1 MMDVGR
7 HPNITLWTH
16 SEVVKARGKPGD
28 FRVSVLRRARY
39 VDVKACTACGDCAD
53 VCPVVVPNEFDLGLG
68 TRKAIYQPFPQ
79 AVPSAYIRDV
89 ETCLGDFPLAC
100 SKCADACEKDC
111 IDYDEPDIIEEM
123 RVGSIVVATGFDFYD
138 PREASEYGYTRY
150 ENVVTSLEL
159 ERLLSAS
166 GPSRGFLQKFTDGE
180 PPKRVAFIQCVGSRC
195 AKRDIL
201 YCSRICCMNSIK
213 DALLIEE
220 LFPDA
225 ELLIFN
231 IDVRAFG
238 KGFEEFYRRSHGIS
252 KLRYVKGKP
261 SSVTEDP
268 ETGEL
273 LLNYEDGE
281 TGTIEHAPVDMAVL
295 SSALVPSEGTD
306 TLAKALGIELDA
318 DGYVK
323 SKDPSGYPLES
334 TKAGIYIAG
343 CATGPKDITDSVA
356 EASGAAALAGSH
368 VLKHKL
374 EVVKEEIEQIDVSGD
389 PRIGVFVCHCG
400 INIGGVV
407 DVPGATEYAM
417 SLPNVVHSE
426 DLLFACAESTQRQ
439 IQNAVREHGMN
450 RVVVAACTPRTH
462 EPVFRQ
468 ACAAVGLNPYLVE
481 MVNIRDQCSWVH
493 SKEPDA
499 ASEKARDLIRMAV
512 ARACLLRPLT
522 DKELDIGHEV
532 LIIGG
537 GIAGIETA
545 IDVSRR
551 GFKAHLAERS
561 AALGGRVTELA
572 SIYPSGRSGKSLVD
586 EKVEALKVGGVDV
599 MLETTVRDVTGFV
612 GNFEVTLAPAGD
624 GAGGEEKLA
633 IGAIVLA
640 IGADLYGPEAGEFGF
655 GEIPNV
661 IANTDFESVIGS
673 EGAPTFRGK
682 RLKKTVFVQCVG
694 SRGPKGNPE
703 CSRYCC
709 QSAIRQAIQ
718 LREKGVDVT
727 VLHRDVRVYSRGAE
741 EMYREARG
749 MGVTFLPYDPDDP
762 PRVVQ
767 EGDSVAV
774 LLRERVR
781 GFTIEVPAD
790 LVILSLGMV
799 PKADETAALQALL
812 KIPVGSDG
820 FLLERHPKFGPVE
833 TNTEGIFL
841 CGCAQAPKDIGDSVA
856 QASAVA
862 SKIGALLSRDTIT
875 LEPVCSVVDDR
886 LCRACCQCVTV
897 CEFNALEIQE
907 LPDGRRVAVVNE
919 ALCKGC
925 GTCAVVCPSGA
936 ISIRH
941 FTDEMIETMMEAYLK
956 PAGRAGPASRAEV
969 DVADQG

>member
-7 HPNITLWTH
+7 HPNITLWTL

-39 VDVKACTACGDCAD
+39 VDVRACTACGDCAD

-79 AVPSAYIRDV
+79 AVPSAYVRDI

-111 IDYDEPDIIEEM
+111 INYDERDVIEEI

-220 LFPDA
+220 LFPES
-225 ELLIFN
+225 ELLIFY
-231 IDVRAFG
+231 IDIRAFG
-238 KGFEEFYRRSHGIS
+238 KGFEEFYRRSRGLS

-261 SSVTEDP
+261 SKVTEDP
-268 ETGEL
+268 GSGEL
-273 LLNYEDGE
+273 LLNYEDGD
-281 TGTIEHAPVDMAVL
+281 TGTIERVPVDMVVL

-306 TLAKALGIELDA
+306 ALADALGIEVDA

-334 TKAGIYIAG
+334 TRAGVYIAG
-343 CATGPKDITDSVA
+343 GATGPKDITDAVA
-356 EASGAAALAGSH
+356 EASGAAAMAGSH
-368 VLKHKL
+368 VLKYKL
-374 EVVKEEIEQIDVSGD
+374 DVIKEEIEPIDVSGD

-407 DVPGATEYAM
+407 DVPGATEYAK
-417 SLPNVVHSE
+417 SLPRVAHSE
-426 DLLFACAESTQRQ
+426 NLLFACAESTQRQ
-439 IQNAVREHGMN
+439 IQDAIREHGIN
-450 RVVVAACTPRTH
+450 RVVVAACTPKTH

-468 ACAAVGLNPYLVE
+468 ACASVGLNPYLVE

-493 SKEPDA
+493 SKEPQA
-499 ASEKARDLIRMAV
+499 ATEKARDLIRMAV
-512 ARACLLRPLT
+512 ARASLLRPLT
-522 DKELDIGHEV
+522 DRELEVGHEV
-532 LIIGG
+532 LIVGG

-545 IDVSRR
+545 IGLSRR
-551 GFKAHLAERS
+551 GFKVHMAECS
-561 AALGGRVTELA
+561 PALGGRVAELA
-572 SIYPSGRSGKSLVD
+572 SIYPSGRSGRSLVD
-586 EKVEALKVGGVDV
+586 EKRAVLEAAGVDV
-599 MLETTVRDVTGFV
+599 MLGTTVRDVTGFV
-612 GNFEVTLAPAGD
+612 GNFEVTLASAGD
-624 GAGGEEKLA
+624 DRERMLPV
-633 IGAIVLA
+633 GAIVLA
-640 IGADLYGPEAGEFGF
+640 IGADIYAPEAGEFGF
-655 GEIPNV
+655 GEIPGV
-661 IANTDFESVIGS
+661 IANTDFEDVIGA
-673 EGAPTFRGK
+673 EGAPTFGGK
-682 RLKKTVFVQCVG
+682 PVKRAVFIQCVG
-694 SRGPKGNPE
+694 SRGSKGNPE

-727 VLHRDVRVYSRGAE
+727 ILHRDVRVYSRGAE
-741 EMYREARG
+741 EMYRQARG
-749 MGVTFLPYDPDDP
+749 MGVTFLPYEPDDLP
-762 PRVVQ
+762 NVIR
-767 EGDSVAV
+767 EGGSAAV
-774 LLRERVR
+774 LVREKAR
-781 GFTIEVPAD
+781 GFTIEIPAD
-790 LVILSLGMV
+790 LVVLSLGMV
-799 PKADETAALQALL
+799 PKAAETAALQELL

-875 LEPVCSVVDDR
+875 LEPISSVVDDR
-886 LCRACCQCVTV
+886 FCRACGQCVTV
-897 CEFNALEIQE
+897 CEFNAIEIQE

-925 GTCAVVCPSGA
+925 GTCAVACPSGA

-941 FTDEMIETMMEAYLK
+941 FTDEMIETMMEAYLR
-956 PAGRAGPASRAEV
+956 PAGPVGPVSRAEV